1 MLVVAIAEC
10 VMTVG
15 ITEMLQLCAV
25 KWDSQDMVSD
35 PCLLACPVNRHLLCT
50 GAIAVDG
57 SSFTGS
63 TSTPF
68 ISSVGC
74 VGNESSLFS
83 CPLYLSP
90 KVCNGKPRAGVA
102 CQGTS

>member
-1 MLVVAIAEC
+1 
-10 VMTVG
+10 MTVG

-63 TSTPF
+63 TSTLF
-68 ISSVGC
+68 MSSVGC
-74 VGNESSLFS
+74 VGNESRLFS
-83 CPLYLSP
+83 CPLNSSAT
-90 KVCNGKPRAGVA
+90 VCVGESKAGVA
-102 CQGTS
+102 CQG